1 MKKILIIS
9 FLIPSFLFGTDLVC
23 MGNSNTNQLIQVEV
37 KLDTRMGKV
46 AIEGNTHELLVSN
59 KYLYVWQNKV
69 DNQQYTNSLSR
80 IDGSLTVV
88 ADGENPVVRAILAC
102 KEEKDLLF

>member
-1 MKKILIIS
+1 MKKILFS
-9 FLIPSFLFGTDLVC
+9 LILLPNIVFAADLVC

-37 KLDTRMGKV
+37 NLDTRMGKV
-46 AIEGNTHELLVSN
+46 TIEGNTHELIVSN

-69 DNQQYTNSLSR
+69 ENQQYTNSLSR

-88 ADGENPVVRAILAC
+88 ADGENPLVRAILNC
-102 KEEKDLLF
+102 KEEKELLF

>member
-1 MKKILIIS
+1 MKNIYICML
-9 FLIPSFLFGTDLVC
+9 LIPSLSFAADLVC
-23 MGNSNTNQLIQVEV
+23 MGNSNTNQLIQVELE
-37 KLDTRMGKV
+37 LDTRLGKV
-46 AIEGNTHELLVSN
+46 SIEGNTHDLIVSN

-88 ADGENPVVRAILAC
+88 ADGDNPVVRAILAC
-102 KEEKDLLF
+102 KDEKELLF

>member
-1 MKKILIIS
+1 MGNSILII
-9 FLIPSFLFGTDLVC
+9 
-23 MGNSNTNQLIQVEV
+23 IQVELE
-37 KLDTRMGKV
+37 LDTRLGKV
-46 AIEGNTHELLVSN
+46 SIEGNTHDLIVSN

-88 ADGENPVVRAILAC
+88 ADGDNPVVRAILAC
-102 KEEKDLLF
+102 KDEKELLF

>member
-1 MKKILIIS
+1 MKKILLS
-9 FLIPSFLFGTDLVC
+9 LILLPNIVLAADLVC
-23 MGNSNTNQLIQVEV
+23 SNSNTNQLIQVEV

-46 AIEGNTHELLVSN
+46 TIEGNTHELIVSN

-69 DNQQYTNSLSR
+69 ENQQYTNSLSR

-88 ADGENPVVRAILAC
+88 ADGENPLVRAILNC
-102 KEEKDLLF
+102 KEEKELLF

>member
-1 MKKILIIS
+1 MKKILLS
-9 FLIPSFLFGTDLVC
+9 LILLPNIVLAADLVC

-46 AIEGNTHELLVSN
+46 TIAGNTHELIVSN

-69 DNQQYTNSLSR
+69 ENQQYTNSLSR
-80 IDGSLTVV
+80 IDVSLTVV
-88 ADGENPVVRAILAC
+88 ADGENPLVRAILNC
-102 KEEKDLLF
+102 KEEKSFF